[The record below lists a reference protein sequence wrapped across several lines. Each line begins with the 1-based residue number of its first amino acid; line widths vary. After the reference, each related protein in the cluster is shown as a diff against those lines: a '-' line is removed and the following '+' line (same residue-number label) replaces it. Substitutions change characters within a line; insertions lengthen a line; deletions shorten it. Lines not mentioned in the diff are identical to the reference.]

1 MEVSIYR
8 YLLLS
13 LVWPLIASCGYYV
26 TSYPRLLL
34 LSLLW
39 PSYGL
44 QSVVSVACLLLLRLL
59 LLVVTVIRGV
69 PTVAPAGPRGYP
81 QAVDQQGGGD
91 FSKRGERQ
99 TETQPVPI
107 FMREVEKNV
116 VFQRKQ
122 R

>member
-1 MEVSIYR
+1 MELSIYR

-13 LVWPLIASCGYYV
+13 LVWPLIASCDYYV

-44 QSVVSVACLLLLRLL
+44 QSVVSVACLSLLRLL
-59 LLVVTVIRGV
+59 SLVVTVIRGV
-69 PTVAPAGPRGYP
+69 PTMAPPAPVGTLRRSTNRGGVIF
-81 QAVDQQGGGD
+81 QRG
-91 FSKRGERQ
+91 GERL
-99 TETQPVPI
+99 TETRPVPI